1 MIFRSGHLRKL
12 VATGLGILCLAG
24 AARAA
29 DPTAQEILEAARV
42 NPLGNQIALDAQLRR
57 NSKTTPFTIVVDGA
71 VRFQFKDPEQ
81 ELVLELGDEAPKL
94 TERVGDKASPVKPAR
109 FDEKIR
115 GSGVTYED
123 LSLQFL
129 YWKNPKLL
137 GDDRIN
143 ARPAWKIEAQ
153 APRGASQYGVARM
166 WIDKDSGALVRVEG
180 YDMSGRMIRRFEVV
194 SAQKLDGQWMLKQ
207 MRFEQID
214 PETKK
219 VTDRTYLEVLG
230 KAAGS

>member
-12 VATGLGILCLAG
+12 VAAGLGILCLIGTAS
-24 AARAA
+24 AA

-57 NSKTTPFTIVVDGA
+57 ESKSTPFTIVVDGA
-71 VRFQFKDPEQ
+71 VRFQFKAPDQ
-81 ELVLELGDEAPKL
+81 EIILQLGDDAPKL
-94 TERVGDKASPVKPAR
+94 TERIGGKAAAVKPAR

-129 YWKNPKLL
+129 YWKNPKLI
-137 GDDRIN
+137 GEDRIN

-180 YDMSGRMIRRFEVV
+180 YDMSGKMIRRFEVV
-194 SAQKLDGQWMLKQ
+194 SAQKIDGQWMLKQ
-207 MRFEQID
+207 MRFEALNPD
-214 PETKK
+214 TRK

-230 KAAGS
+230 KAADS

>member
-1 MIFRSGHLRKL
+1 MIFRSGDLRKL
-12 VATGLGILCLAG
+12 VATGLGILCLA
-24 AARAA
+24 ATACAA

-57 NSKTTPFTIVVDGA
+57 GSKATPFTIVVDGA
-71 VRFQFKDPEQ
+71 VRFQFKAPDQ
-81 ELVLELGDEAPKL
+81 ELVLELGEDAPKL
-94 TERVGDKASPVKPAR
+94 TERLGGKTSAVKPAR

-129 YWKNPKLL
+129 YWKNPKSL

-143 ARPAWKIEAQ
+143 GRPAWKIEAQ

-180 YDMSGRMIRRFEVV
+180 YDMAGKMIRRFEVI

-207 MRFEQID
+207 MRFEALD
-214 PETKK
+214 PDSKK

-230 KAAGS
+230 KASNS

>member
-1 MIFRSGHLRKL
+1 MIFRSGDLRKL
-12 VATGLGILCLAG
+12 VATGLGILCV
-24 AARAA
+24 AATACAA

-57 NSKTTPFTIVVDGA
+57 GSKATPFTIVVDGA
-71 VRFQFKDPEQ
+71 VRFQFKDPDQ
-81 ELVLELGDEAPKL
+81 ELVLELGDDAPKL
-94 TERVGDKASPVKPAR
+94 TERLGGKTTPVKAAR
-109 FDEKIR
+109 YDEKIR

-129 YWKNPKLL
+129 YWKNPKLI
-137 GDDRIN
+137 GEDRIS

-180 YDMSGRMIRRFEVV
+180 YDMSGKLIRRFEVV
-194 SAQKLDGQWMLKQ
+194 SAQKIDDQWMLKR
-207 MRFEQID
+207 MRFEAVD
-214 PETKK
+214 PDTKK
-219 VTDRTYLEVLG
+219 ITDITYLEVLG
-230 KAAGS
+230 KAANS